1 MKFIFEPVTFSQAKQ
16 FLNCRRKTDI
26 LVGTNYL
33 TSGDSLKLTI
43 DELNELLMYKD
54 TIKVSLKVN
63 RLFHEDEIEK
73 LIETLKQIKLEKVK
87 FILYSDLGLLDVFEE
102 LNISNKAVYDAYT
115 YTTNKMDVL
124 EYSKYNEYVVVSN
137 QISVDELKDL
147 TNQINKNVIIYG
159 FGKSVVFYSKRPLLT
174 NYFKYRDLGL
184 NPFDKDYNLKEEFR
198 EELYHIYEDIH
209 GAYVYE
215 SKHYYLMSELKE
227 LNNVDYVIINS
238 ATLNATTY
246 KKVVDS
252 YLNMSE
258 VDLVNT
264 NILLYK
270 GIMES
275 KSVLLKSEVT
285 NNE

>member
-1 MKFIFEPVTFSQAKQ
+1 MKFIFEPVTFLQAKQ

-147 TNQINKNVIIYG
+147 TNKINKILRI
-159 FGKSVVFYSKRPLLT
+159 FLT
-174 NYFKYRDLGL
+174 FKC
-184 NPFDKDYNLKEEFR
+184 F
-198 EELYHIYEDIH
+198 I
-209 GAYVYE
+209 
-215 SKHYYLMSELKE
+215 S
-227 LNNVDYVIINS
+227 
-238 ATLNATTY
+238 
-246 KKVVDS
+246 
-252 YLNMSE
+252 
-258 VDLVNT
+258 
-264 NILLYK
+264 
-270 GIMES
+270 
-275 KSVLLKSEVT
+275 
-285 NNE
+285 